1 MNYSDEKFADIQM
14 LRYHLNGFEQL
25 SLNQKQ
31 YVYCLAKA
39 TLCGRDI
46 TTDQF
51 GRYNLKIRKLLEA
64 LYIIYKEQ
72 PETLGLKELSQQEQ
86 EPSQEQEHGLSQQEP
101 SQQEQFEA
109 MTVYLKRVWFSNGIH
124 HHYGCDKF
132 KPQFSESWFH
142 SIIARSADK
151 LASKLGVASGDEV
164 MEWCAPLFP
173 VIFDPEIMPKRVEK
187 ACGVDQVKGS
197 ACNYYEGLTQQEVE
211 AYYAAK
217 NDPSNPCPP
226 SYGLNSKLVKTASG
240 DIEEQVWKQ
249 GGMYGEAIDR
259 IVYWLTKAMQFA
271 ENEKQQEVIGLLI
284 SYYRTGDLKTFDSY
298 SIEWLKEQAG
308 DIDFINGF
316 IEVYGDPLGFKASW
330 EGIVTYKDKVANER
344 THKICSNAQ
353 WFEDHSPVDPRFK
366 KKEVRGV
373 TANVVVAAMLGGD
386 EYPSTAIGINLPN
399 ADWIRAQHGSKS
411 ITIGNLTEAYSRA
424 AEGNGFLDEFVAD
437 KSTLALVRQ
446 FDHLCDDL
454 HTDLHEC
461 LGHGSGQLL
470 PGVSSDALKSYGST
484 IEEARADLFGLYYM
498 ADAKMVELGLLP
510 SADAYK
516 AHYYTYMLN
525 GLMTQ
530 LRRITPGAD
539 IEEDHM
545 RNRALIA
552 YWVLDHAQGEV
563 ELTESNGKT
572 CVFIHSYERLRTLFA
587 QLLAEIQR
595 IKSEGDYEAA
605 RQLVERYGVKVDRAL
620 LEEVHRRYEKLDIA
634 PYKGFINPRL
644 SLVTDAQGNV
654 CDVKADYTESYEHQ
668 MLRYSNEFG
677 FLSLKEENSSSK
689 EEASSTEEVISSK
702 EETSLSKEEASSLK
716 EESDPSSVDDDV
728 KQIKRSFRLFMN
740 GVASSSMRDKGLEYK
755 INWGIPVTRL
765 RDMAAQYAPSVA
777 LAERLWESDVRE
789 CKILAT
795 MLMPAERFSEPMALS
810 WLSACN
816 NQEMVEMLVFNL
828 VQNMPGVETFVVS
841 LLHSDEPNAPLAA
854 LHLVSRLVARQNV
867 AFLTDEVVSSFAQL
881 VIKALSGTDAVLKH
895 AALNSVT
902 RYVDRELKGAD
913 KVVELLKKHKIDIF

>member
-14 LRYHLNGFEQL
+14 LRYRLNGFEQL

-64 LYIIYKEQ
+64 LYLIYKEQ
-72 PETLGLKELSQQEQ
+72 PEALGLQELSEQELSQQGQ
-86 EPSQEQEHGLSQQEP
+86 ELSQKQELSQEQE
-101 SQQEQFEA
+101 QFDA

-132 KPQFSESWFH
+132 KPQFSESWFR

-298 SIEWLKEQAG
+298 SIEWLKEHAG

-330 EGIVTYKDKVANER
+330 EGIVTYKDKEANER

-424 AEGNGFLDEFVAD
+424 AEGNGFLEEFVAD
-437 KSTLALVRQ
+437 ESTLTLVRQ

-605 RQLVERYGVKVDRAL
+605 RQLVESYGVKVDRAL
-620 LEEVHRRYEKLDIA
+620 LEEVHRRYEKLNIA

-689 EEASSTEEVISSK
+689 KEAPSSK
-702 EETSLSKEEASSLK
+702 AEAVS
-716 EESDPSSVDDDV
+716 SSVDDDV
-728 KQIKRSFRLFMN
+728 KKIKRSFRLFMN

-841 LLHSDEPNAPLAA
+841 LLHSDEHNAPLAA

-867 AFLTDEVVSSFAQL
+867 AFMTDEVVSSFAQL
-881 VIKALSGTDAVLKH
+881 VIKALNGTDAVLKH

>member
-14 LRYHLNGFEQL
+14 LRYRLNGFEQL

-64 LYIIYKEQ
+64 LYLIYKEQ
-72 PETLGLKELSQQEQ
+72 PEALGLQELSQEQ
-86 EPSQEQEHGLSQQEP
+86 D
-101 SQQEQFEA
+101 QEQFEA

-132 KPQFSESWFH
+132 KPQFSESWFR
-142 SIIARSADK
+142 SIIAKSADK

-217 NDPSNPCPP
+217 NDPSNPCSP

-284 SYYRTGDLKTFDSY
+284 SYYRTGDLRTFDSY
-298 SIEWLKEQAG
+298 SIEWLKEHAG

-330 EGIVTYKDKVANER
+330 EGIVTYKDKEANER

-366 KKEVRGV
+366 KKKVRGV

-424 AEGNGFLDEFVAD
+424 AEGNGFLEEFVAD
-437 KSTLALVRQ
+437 ESTLTLVRQ

-530 LRRITPGAD
+530 LRRITPVAD

-563 ELTESNGKT
+563 ELTESNGKA

-605 RQLVERYGVKVDRAL
+605 RQLVERYGVKVDQVL

-677 FLSLKEENSSSK
+677 FLSLKEDKSSSK
-689 EEASSTEEVISSK
+689 EESSSK
-702 EETSLSKEEASSLK
+702 EDVLSSKAETSSKAEAA
-716 EESDPSSVDDDV
+716 PSSVDEDV
-728 KQIKRSFRLFMN
+728 KKIKRSFRLFMN

-841 LLHSDEPNAPLAA
+841 LLCSDEHNAPLAA

-867 AFLTDEVVSSFAQL
+867 AFMTDEVVCSFAQL
-881 VIKALSGTDAVLKH
+881 VIKALNGTDAVLKH

>member
-14 LRYHLNGFEQL
+14 LRYRLNGFEQL

-39 TLCGRDI
+39 TLSGRDI

-64 LYIIYKEQ
+64 LYLIYKEQ
-72 PETLGLKELSQQEQ
+72 PETLGLQGLSQKQEQGLSQQEQ
-86 EPSQEQEHGLSQQEP
+86 ELSGQELSQEQK
-101 SQQEQFEA
+101 QFEA

-132 KPQFSESWFH
+132 KPQFSESWFR

-298 SIEWLKEQAG
+298 SIEWLKEHAG

-330 EGIVTYKDKVANER
+330 EGIVTYKDKEANER

-424 AEGNGFLDEFVAD
+424 AEGNGFLEEFVAD
-437 KSTLALVRQ
+437 ESTLTLVRQ

-605 RQLVERYGVKVDRAL
+605 RQLVESYGVKVDRAL
-620 LEEVHRRYEKLDIA
+620 LEEVHRRYEKLNIA

-689 EEASSTEEVISSK
+689 KEAPSSK
-702 EETSLSKEEASSLK
+702 AEAVS
-716 EESDPSSVDDDV
+716 SSVDDDV
-728 KQIKRSFRLFMN
+728 KKIKRSFRLFMN

-841 LLHSDEPNAPLAA
+841 LLHSDEHNAPLAA

-867 AFLTDEVVSSFAQL
+867 AFMTDEVVSSFAQL
-881 VIKALSGTDAVLKH
+881 VIKALNGTDAVLKH